1 MMAVHSP
8 ARCCLV
14 IAIIAFSIA
23 GCVGYRFGNN
33 TLYAPNVRTIYVPV
47 FRPELRFDWFTPDAY
62 GQMEGGCDVVARF

>member
-1 MMAVHSP
+1 MAVHSP

-33 TLYAPNVRTIYVPV
+33 TLYAPSPTA
-47 FRPELRFDWFTPDAY
+47 ELWKTEPTVTTQR
-62 GQMEGGCDVVARF
+62 GG